1 MFISAGK
8 DGSRKLVAN
17 ILDDRPSVISQNRR
31 VMAMA
36 VTERWANTL
45 SARIDS
51 KLRQIF
57 PEGEIYVVSDDEW
70 LGLAGGY
77 YGFPAVPLAEAAKLP
92 NGANVVLFLRNDLV
106 SVEIRRLFANSAVL
120 CVPVAS
126 FDPLL
131 DVALYTQRLTMLT
144 DFAAALEQSLYWVNS
159 LAVEQ
164 DPLVFDDC
172 AGRPGSRIQTMLTCS
187 LSDELKV
194 DAWLKP
200 RIEVGEWVGVGT
212 LCEVSMTAPSFD
224 DWSAFVIDGTAIAS
238 GVLVAEDARRPD
250 EVGFRFS
257 AARKLRDELS
267 ARSPVVLRLEE
278 GVLVSVEAD
287 GDDFTDAVREAT
299 NPAYGLHTIELGIGT
314 NFSVLP
320 HVNWRVNSQL
330 NEGAGVVHL
339 GFGEGISGAH
349 IDFIVAESAHNF
361 RAAT

>member
-1 MFISAGK
+1 
-8 DGSRKLVAN
+8 
-17 ILDDRPSVISQNRR
+17 
-31 VMAMA
+31 MAMA
-36 VTERWANTL
+36 ETERWAT
-45 SARIDS
+45 APRPRIDS

-70 LGLAGGY
+70 LGLVGGY
-77 YGFPAVPLAEAAKLP
+77 YGFQAVPLAEAAKLP
-92 NGANVVLFLRNDLV
+92 NGANVVLFLRNELV
-106 SVEIRRLFANSAVL
+106 SVEIRRLFASSGVL
-120 CVPVAS
+120 FVPVGS

-131 DVALYTQRLTMLT
+131 DVALYSQRLTMLT

-164 DPLVFDDC
+164 NPLVFDNSAD
-172 AGRPGSRIQTMLTCS
+172 RPGPRIQTMLTCA
-187 LSDELKV
+187 LSDELSV

-224 DWSAFVIDGTAIAS
+224 DWSAFVIDGTAVAS
-238 GVLVAEDARRPD
+238 GVLVAEDARHPD
-250 EVGFRFS
+250 EVDFRFS

-287 GDDFTDAVREAT
+287 GDDFTDAVLEAT
-299 NPAYGLHTIELGIGT
+299 NPAYGLHIIELGIGT
-314 NFSVLP
+314 NLGVLP

-330 NEGAGVVHL
+330 NEGAGAVHL

-349 IDFIVAESAHNF
+349 MDFIVAESAHSF
-361 RAAT
+361 HVTT